1 MFQNPKTDP
10 KETAK
15 HDSGFS
21 LVEVLVAVSIMAV
34 MATAIVVYVA
44 PLLGK
49 SNVTRA
55 KADIQSL
62 DSALDQYNF
71 DMNSYPTADLGL
83 NALITAPSSGHTDQ
97 YRPGGYIK
105 RLEQDP
111 WGNEYIYALPA
122 TRSGRIYDLYSA
134 GPDGQSGNADDI
146 GNWAE

>member
-1 MFQNPKTDP
+1 MLNNPNATSTQLHKRD
-10 KETAK
+10 A
-15 HDSGFS
+15 GFS

-49 SNVTRA
+49 SNITRA

-71 DMNSYPTADLGL
+71 DMNAYPTIDLGL
-83 NALITAPSSGHTDQ
+83 NALITAPADGRTDQ

-111 WGNEYIYALPA
+111 WGNPYIYTLPA

-134 GPDGQSGNADDI
+134 GPDGQPGNADDI